1 MVLPTSTG
9 HRQSG
14 PSHII
19 PLTDCL
25 GNIDIMRHVFQAAP
39 MAAPR
44 PGG

>member
-1 MVLPTSTG
+1 MVLPPSTG

-14 PSHII
+14 SRHTI

-25 GNIDIMRHVFQAAP
+25 GNIDIMRPVFQAAP
-39 MAAPR
+39 TAAPR